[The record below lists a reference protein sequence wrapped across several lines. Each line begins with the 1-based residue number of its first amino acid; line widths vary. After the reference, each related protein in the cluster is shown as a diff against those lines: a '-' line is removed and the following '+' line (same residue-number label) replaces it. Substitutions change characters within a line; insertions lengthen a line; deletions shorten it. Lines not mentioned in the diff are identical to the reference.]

1 MNEVP
6 HSYLYHKIK
15 VTENCSVRID
25 LRAPQGSV
33 VFECI
38 PFFHTILEPLLF
50 ASGVKSPTLF
60 RQVHTI
66 RSGESS
72 TAYVLD
78 RLRIHILRY
87 LG

>member
-60 RQVHTI
+60 RQVHTMRGVVSFCSAP
-66 RSGESS
+66 RSIK
-72 TAYVLD
+72 VLAV
-78 RLRIHILRY
+78 IWI
-87 LG
+87 